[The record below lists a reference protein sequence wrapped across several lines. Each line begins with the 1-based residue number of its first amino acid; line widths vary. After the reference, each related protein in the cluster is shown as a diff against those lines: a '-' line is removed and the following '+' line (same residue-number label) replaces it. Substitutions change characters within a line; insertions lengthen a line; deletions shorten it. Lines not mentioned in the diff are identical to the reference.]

1 MPLYYL
7 PGRNGRLDLGLGV
20 ELISRGIAFTGR
32 EQLGDFARLS
42 FQQKIECVANDLLTD
57 FWDEEARVLA
67 VSFGAYLFL
76 HAQTL
81 IPAYIGNVLLLSPIV
96 AGATDPRSPT
106 SFIPPR
112 ADTLL
117 RLAKEGAYP
126 VPRRCEIVVG
136 EHDWQANPAK
146 ILEFAA
152 PMGIP
157 VTIIPNAGHVLEKE
171 IVGKALD
178 RFF

>member
-1 MPLYYL
+1 MIPDSARNSL
-7 PGRNGRLDLGLGV
+7 PADGPSPD
-20 ELISRGIAFTGR
+20 A
-32 EQLGDFARLS
+32 QDGDFARLS
-42 FQQKIECVANDLLTD
+42 FQQKIECVAEDLLAD
-57 FWDEEARVLA
+57 FWDDEARFVA

-76 HAQTL
+76 HAQSL

-96 AGATDPRSPT
+96 AGAKDPRSNT

-112 ADTLL
+112 ADTLV
-117 RLAKEGAYP
+117 RLASEGAYP

-146 ILEFAA
+146 IFEFAA

-157 VTIIPNAGHVLEKE
+157 VTIIPNAGHALGKDV
-171 IVGKALD
+171 VGKALD
-178 RFF
+178 RFFG